1 MDRFSK
7 TTEIDTAEITAA
19 TMEDDTPK
27 KSKATNII
35 ALVLCLLIAVIV
47 WVFVM
52 ETDTNYI
59 EKNYDDIPVYAEPM
73 AETPV
78 DYKTIAIR
86 GVRRN
91 VIEIKA
97 EDIMLVVDSNNGY
110 TAYLVGDKSLSFVL
124 ETQFDSSDDIIVT
137 VLAK

>member
-27 KSKATNII
+27 RSKATNII

-47 WVFVM
+47 WIFVM

-59 EKNYDDIPVYAEPM
+59 EKSLDSVPVYGDY
-73 AETPV
+73 V
-78 DYKTIAIR
+78 DQSPIDHTTIVVKGIR
-86 GVRRN
+86 KN
-91 VIEIKA
+91 VI
-97 EDIMLVVDSNNGY
+97 DISANDLKLVALVDGGYDVYLTEEKGGRFIVELQFEPSN
-110 TAYLVGDKSLSFVL
+110 
-124 ETQFDSSDDIIVT
+124 DIVVT
-137 VLAK
+137 VREK

>member
-59 EKNYDDIPVYAEPM
+59 EKNYDDIPVYAESM
-73 AETPV
+73 AESPIE
-78 DYKTIAIR
+78 YKTIAIR
-86 GVRRN
+86 GARKN

-97 EDIMLVVDSNNGY
+97 EDIMLVVDSNDSY
-110 TAYLVGDKSLSFVL
+110 TAYLIGDKSSSFVL

>member
-1 MDRFSK
+1 MDRFSN
-7 TTEIDTAEITAA
+7 TTEIDSAEITAA
-19 TMEDDTPK
+19 SMEDDTPK
-27 KSKATNII
+27 KSIATNII

-59 EKNYDDIPVYAEPM
+59 EKNYDDIPVYAESM
-73 AETPV
+73 AESPIY
-78 DYKTIAIR
+78 YKTIAIR
-86 GVRRN
+86 GARKN

-97 EDIMLVVDSNNGY
+97 EDIMLVVDSNDSY
-110 TAYLVGDKSLSFVL
+110 TAYLIGDKSSSFVL